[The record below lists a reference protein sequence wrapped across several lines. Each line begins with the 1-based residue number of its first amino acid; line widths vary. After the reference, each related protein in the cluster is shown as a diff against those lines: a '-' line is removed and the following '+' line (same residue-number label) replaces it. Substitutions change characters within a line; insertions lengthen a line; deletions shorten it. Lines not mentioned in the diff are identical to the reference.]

1 MRLRHIEIFH
11 AIYTTGSITNAA
23 KFLNVS
29 QPSVSKVLAHAELQ
43 LGFQLFARIKG
54 RLIPTPEADMLF
66 NEADRIF
73 NQMNTINELADNI
86 LNQHTGKLSVG
97 ITPALGF
104 DIIPSVIDAFQKDHP
119 DVKVEI
125 QTLHNHHILNHILRQ
140 ESDLAIM
147 FSPNEIPDTT
157 RFDFGEGKMK
167 VLLPNTHEYPS
178 GESVS
183 LSELND
189 LPFISIRKSGP
200 LGDLLTRQVDVAEKK
215 LASLI
220 QVDTYYVALQM
231 VKKGLGWCVIDEFTA
246 YANSDASIRLCN
258 LNKPITFPVV
268 GLTSSLQPL
277 SNLTKAF
284 VSEVRNQLSL

>member
-54 RLIPTPEADMLF
+54 RLLPTPEADMLF
-66 NEADRIF
+66 SEADRIF

-104 DIIPSVIDAFQKDHP
+104 DIIPSVINAFQHDHP

-125 QTLHNHHILNHILRQ
+125 RTLHNHHILNHILRQ

-157 RFDFGEGKMK
+157 RFNFGKREMK
-167 VLLPNTHEYPS
+167 LVLPSASQYPN
-178 GESVS
+178 GASVC
-183 LSELND
+183 LAELNE

-220 QVDTYYVALQM
+220 QVDTYYVAIQM

-246 YANSDASIRLCN
+246 NAHRDASIRLCH
-258 LNKPITFPVV
+258 LAKPITFPVV

-277 SNLTKAF
+277 SNLTNAF
-284 VSEVRNQLSL
+284 VSEVRKQLSL

>member
-29 QPSVSKVLAHAELQ
+29 QPSVSKVLSHAELQ

-104 DIIPSVIDAFQKDHP
+104 DVIPSVVNTFQQTHP

-147 FSPNEIPDTT
+147 FSPNEIPDTK
-157 RFDFGEGKMK
+157 RYHFGDASM
-167 VLLPNTHEYPS
+167 VCVLPNHPDYPD
-178 GESVS
+178 EQTLDLQQ
-183 LSELND
+183 LSNM
-189 LPFISIRKSGP
+189 PYISIRKSGP
-200 LGDLLTRQVDVAEKK
+200 LGDLLSRKVEVNKVK
-215 LASLI
+215 FASLI
-220 QVDTYYVALQM
+220 QVDTYYIALQM

-246 YANSDASIRLCN
+246 KANQNESIRLHR
-258 LNKPITFPVV
+258 LVDQIAFPVV
-268 GLTSSLQPL
+268 GMTSSLQPL

-284 VSEVRNQLSL
+284 IAEVKNQISF